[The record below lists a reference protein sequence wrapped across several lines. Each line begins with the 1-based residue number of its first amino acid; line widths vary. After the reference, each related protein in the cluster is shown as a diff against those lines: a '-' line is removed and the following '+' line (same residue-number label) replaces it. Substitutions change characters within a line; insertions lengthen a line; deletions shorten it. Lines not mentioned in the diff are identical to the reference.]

1 MTGVDILLMRLARY
15 IRDRYG
21 DPLRSEP
28 GDDVRIYRTA
38 SMTLCCR
45 GFGPDDRTD
54 PVTVPIETAA
64 ATLSSTPSEVVDVA
78 LSDKI
83 TDPDNPGVVLV
94 TDGRRLH
101 VQRSWLDAVTPD

>member
-1 MTGVDILLMRLARY
+1 MTGVDILLMRLARH

-21 DPLRSEP
+21 DRLLSEP

-64 ATLSSTPSEVVDVA
+64 ATLSSTPSEIVDVA

-94 TDGRRLH
+94 TDGWRLH
-101 VQRSWLDAVTPD
+101 VQRSWLDAVADE

>member
-1 MTGVDILLMRLARY
+1 MTAMDTPLMRLARH
-15 IRDRYG
+15 IHDRYG
-21 DPLRSEP
+21 DPLLSEP

-45 GFGPDDRTD
+45 GFGAEDRTD

-64 ATLSSTPSEVVDVA
+64 ATLSSTPSEIVDVA

-94 TDGRRLH
+94 TDGWRLH
-101 VQRSWLDAVTPD
+101 VQRSWLDAVADE

>member
-1 MTGVDILLMRLARY
+1 MTAMDTPLMRLARY

-21 DPLRSEP
+21 GPLLSEP
-28 GDDVRIYRTA
+28 GDDVRIYRNRV
-38 SMTLCCR
+38 CCR

-64 ATLSSTPSEVVDVA
+64 ATLSSTPSEIVAVA

-94 TDGRRLH
+94 TDAWRLH
-101 VQRSWLDAVTPD
+101 VQRSWLDAVADE